1 MFYELRMYHA
11 VPGRLD
17 ELVERIGKVLPPFFE
32 RHGFPP
38 RLGQWTV
45 SAGPSMPM
53 LVWLLCW
60 PEGFGQRSASFA
72 GLGADPEWQAIRQET
87 NGPGEM
93 VRKYDLRILTP
104 ALAWVRPAATDGL
117 PPEPV
122 RAELFELRVYDVPVG
137 SLAAANEILTTSH
150 LPSLVACGATIL
162 GVFENQTGPS
172 TPGITMLLGWSNF
185 EERRKG
191 LRRFES
197 VPEDHSTEA
206 SNVLGSSA
214 CVLLEASPFGR
225 PNHHLR
231 PAR

>member
-1 MFYELRMYHA
+1 MASLLA
-11 VPGRLD
+11 
-17 ELVERIGKVLPPFFE
+17 
-32 RHGFPP
+32 P
-38 RLGQWTV
+38 RFHSEIRV
-45 SAGPSMPM
+45 I
-53 LVWLLCW
+53 C
-60 PEGFGQRSASFA
+60 
-72 GLGADPEWQAIRQET
+72 GLGADPEWQAIREKT

-104 ALAWVRPAATDGL
+104 SPAWARPSATDGL

-137 SLAAANEILTTSH
+137 SLAAANEILTASH
-150 LPSLVACGATIL
+150 LPSLAACGAIIL

-172 TPGITMLLGWSNF
+172 TPGITMLLGWQNF

-191 LRRFES
+191 LRRFKS
-197 VPEDHSTEA
+197 SPEVRSTEA

-225 PNHHLR
+225 PNHHLS
-231 PAR
+231 PAM